1 MMCRNHKRK
10 SKMQGK
16 YTKRLYQTTAWCSRL
31 FIMAD
36 KKIKQNYI
44 ISINLDTNLI
54 TLAACPVTKD
64 PRNDNKILT
73 STFRQMQII

>member
-1 MMCRNHKRK
+1 
-10 SKMQGK
+10 
-16 YTKRLYQTTAWCSRL
+16 
-31 FIMAD
+31 MAD